1 MAMTIHHVQL
11 AIPAGGEA
19 EARPFYAEALVLVE
33 VPEPPALVGRG
44 GAWCRGDG
52 LELHP
57 GVGSNFRP
65 ARKAHPALAV
75 DDIDGLASRLRAHGF
90 EVEWDDLLPGYRRFY
105 SFDAFG
111 NRIEFLTT
119 A

>member
-1 MAMTIHHVQL
+1 M
-11 AIPAGGEA
+11 
-19 EARPFYAEALVLVE
+19 
-33 VPEPPALVGRG
+33 
-44 GAWCRGDG
+44 
-52 LELHP
+52 
-57 GVGSNFRP
+57 
-65 ARKAHPALAV
+65 V

-105 SFDAFG
+105 SFDPFG